1 MQGALGTLL
10 DHGPFVFAVVILA
23 VLVVAEDIG
32 HRLGRW
38 RAARMEFQ
46 EREASNISTITAG
59 MLVLLAFG
67 LGISVSIALESF
79 NARRSAVLQ
88 EANAIGTAWLDA
100 ATIGGPEGAELARLL
115 ESYAKVRLDWARLGK
130 STATE
135 RTLVLRTNEL
145 QGQIRQALTP
155 LVQRAPNA
163 VTATLMQAITA
174 TFDAATAERAAYA
187 SGVPYT
193 LDWALIAGSVL
204 SIGALGF
211 QVATGGR
218 RQLAL
223 TLLLAIMW
231 AGTMLLITDLGAPRL
246 GAIRPNPAPLVWT
259 IQGFPSALSPPR

>member
-1 MQGALGTLL
+1 
-10 DHGPFVFAVVILA
+10 HGPFIFAVVILA

-38 RAARMEFQ
+38 RAARLEFQ
-46 EREASNISTITAG
+46 EREASNIGTITAG

-67 LGISVSIALESF
+67 LGVSVSIALESF
-79 NARRSAVLQ
+79 NARRTTVLQ

-100 ATIGGPEGAELARLL
+100 TAIGGPDGTEVAKLL
-115 ESYAKVRLDWARLGK
+115 QTYAAVRLDWARLGK
-130 STATE
+130 NTTAE
-135 RTLVLRTNEL
+135 RTLLLRTNEL
-145 QGQIRQALTP
+145 QSQIWQALRP
-155 LVQRAPNA
+155 LVQRTPNPVTAMLMQA
-163 VTATLMQAITA
+163 VTAA
-174 TFDAATAERAAYA
+174 FDAATAERAAYA

-259 IQGFPSALSPPR
+259 IQGFSGPASPPR